1 MGNHIILFFRIIND
15 LKNRTHFIGELFLR
29 KFKKRLEKGR
39 KSSDLTNSKSV
50 SLLNEC
56 LVLFTLSILFHIFIF
71 ISVLH
76 WASSPPLL
84 SDKCLR
90 ALKGI
95 CPALHTV

>member
-1 MGNHIILFFRIIND
+1 MGNHIILFFQIIND
-15 LKNRTHFIGELFLR
+15 SKNRTHFIGELFLR

-39 KSSDLTNSKSV
+39 KSSAFNSKSV

-56 LVLFTLSILFHIFIF
+56 LVLFTLSIFFHIFTF
-71 ISVLH
+71 ISFLH
-76 WASSPPLL
+76 WASSPPPL